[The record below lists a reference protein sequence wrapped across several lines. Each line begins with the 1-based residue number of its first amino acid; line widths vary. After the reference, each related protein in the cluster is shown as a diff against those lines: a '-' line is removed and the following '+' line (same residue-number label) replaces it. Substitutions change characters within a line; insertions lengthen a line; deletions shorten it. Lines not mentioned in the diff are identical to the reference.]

1 MDPEGRTE
9 LHYAALAN
17 DRRNV
22 GTRLAAGDDPD
33 APDRHGLTP
42 LHMAAQVGAWDAARE
57 LLDHGATVDLPNDA
71 GNTPLFVAVFNCR
84 GGGGLIE
91 LLRQRGAD
99 PLRAN
104 DSGQTPL
111 GLARMIANYDV
122 GRFFADLP

>member
-1 MDPEGRTE
+1 
-9 LHYAALAN
+9 
-17 DRRNV
+17 
-22 GTRLAAGDDPD
+22 
-33 APDRHGLTP
+33 
-42 LHMAAQVGAWDAARE
+42 
-57 LLDHGATVDLPNDA
+57 
-71 GNTPLFVAVFNCR
+71 
-84 GGGGLIE
+84 LIE